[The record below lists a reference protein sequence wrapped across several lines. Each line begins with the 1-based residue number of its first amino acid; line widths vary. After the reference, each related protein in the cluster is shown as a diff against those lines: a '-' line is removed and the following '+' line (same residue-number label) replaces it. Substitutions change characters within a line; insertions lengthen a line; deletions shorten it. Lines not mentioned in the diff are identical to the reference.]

1 MRIHGN
7 QLLSQIH
14 GPFQYPHADES
25 CVGSRWPAALAR
37 LTNVLADWR
46 ERCARR
52 RRIRRASFELAR
64 FDDRMLADIGLTR
77 LDIEAAVGGVPL
89 RERKLPVELHQG

>member
-7 QLLSQIH
+7 QLLYQIH
-14 GPFQYPHADES
+14 GPFQYPHARES
-25 CVGSRWPAALAR
+25 SLGSRWPAALAGLGR
-37 LTNVLADWR
+37 VLADWR
-46 ERCARR
+46 ERRARR
-52 RRIRRASFELAR
+52 RRIQRASFELAR

-89 RERKLPVELHQG
+89 RERTLPAELPQS